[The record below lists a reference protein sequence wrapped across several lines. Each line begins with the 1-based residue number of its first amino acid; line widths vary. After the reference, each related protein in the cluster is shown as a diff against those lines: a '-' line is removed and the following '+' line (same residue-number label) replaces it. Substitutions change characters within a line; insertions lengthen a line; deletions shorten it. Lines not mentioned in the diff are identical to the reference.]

1 MSKKHGASKKR
12 KKAARKRSRARS
24 TASRLA
30 ALADALNACES
41 AGLRIR
47 FYRGAMFC
55 DQGVLVPPEKKGQ
68 KWEARVFRAHPHGRP
83 PAGGDDD

>member
-12 KKAARKRSRARS
+12 KKAARKRSRSKS

-30 ALADALNACES
+30 ALADALNSCET

-47 FYRGAMFC
+47 FAHGAAFC
-55 DQGVLVPPEKKGQ
+55 DEGVVVPPVEKGQ
-68 KWEARVFRAHPHGRP
+68 KWEGRPFRGRPSAHPDR
-83 PAGGDDD
+83 DWDND

>member
-47 FYRGAMFC
+47 FTHGAAFC
-55 DQGVLVPPEKKGQ
+55 DQGVVVPPLKRCQ
-68 KWEARVFRAHPHGRP
+68 KWEARPFRANPHGRVAP
-83 PAGGDDD
+83 GDDD

>member
-12 KKAARKRSRARS
+12 KKAARKRSRSRS

-30 ALADALNACES
+30 ALADALNTCES

-47 FYRGAMFC
+47 FAHGAAFC
-55 DQGVLVPPEKKGQ
+55 EQGVVVPPVVKGQ
-68 KWEARVFRAHPHGRP
+68 KWEARPFRSHPAR
-83 PAGGDDD
+83 D